1 MWQYAIF
8 VCRRRDDRYRTEKSS
23 NAAVPNLCTRIT
35 KWFARNPRSRLV
47 HGPRTSGSNRGRRRN
62 WLADPWRPRREP
74 HATIRT
80 RFMYKLKGKSETIT
94 DDTGASVFSFLL
106 LLLLLF
112 IIIIIIRLSLSP
124 FSFYIH
130 FIIFTSFFLSLSFPF
145 TFSSCLFSF
154 CFIPIVGS
162 SPLRELKSV
171 HAHARKYTPT
181 LTHKHT

>member
-106 LLLLLF
+106 LLLF

>member
-1 MWQYAIF
+1 
-8 VCRRRDDRYRTEKSS
+8 
-23 NAAVPNLCTRIT
+23 
-35 KWFARNPRSRLV
+35 
-47 HGPRTSGSNRGRRRN
+47 
-62 WLADPWRPRREP
+62 
-74 HATIRT
+74 
-80 RFMYKLKGKSETIT
+80 MYKLKGKSETIT

-171 HAHARKYTPT
+171 RTRTRAQVYAHAHAQ
-181 LTHKHT
+181 THIKHTKRKMRHHLATVYVFYSLHVCIYCNDGELGLQETATVPRIV